1 MTEPTTLTVRD
12 LMSRQGK
19 QGLFRVN
26 PEHTVK
32 QAAHMMQNY
41 AISAIAVVEDR
52 DAGLHL
58 LGIISEK
65 DISHLVA
72 RGGDPASTPVSAIM
86 ATDLVTATLDTSLW
100 ETARFMLE
108 RNIRHLPVLDGETP
122 ITTISMRDVL
132 GLVIEVLSKENESLR
147 SDLQWVTYIYTQGT

>member
-1 MTEPTTLTVRD
+1 
-12 LMSRQGK
+12 
-19 QGLFRVN
+19 
-26 PEHTVK
+26 
-32 QAAHMMQNY
+32 
-41 AISAIAVVEDR
+41 
-52 DAGLHL
+52 
-58 LGIISEK
+58 
-65 DISHLVA
+65 
-72 RGGDPASTPVSAIM
+72 M

-108 RNIRHLPVLDGETP
+108 RNIRHLPVLDGEMP